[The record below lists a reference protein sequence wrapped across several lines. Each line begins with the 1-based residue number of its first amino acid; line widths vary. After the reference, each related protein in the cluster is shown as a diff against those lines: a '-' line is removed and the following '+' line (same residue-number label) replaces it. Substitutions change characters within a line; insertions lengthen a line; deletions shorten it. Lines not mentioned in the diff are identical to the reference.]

1 MRRLLLLSW
10 LLSLLLPAA
19 AQTQLDPNFLAQDS
33 NGSASYVTQALQL
46 ADGSR
51 VLLGSFD
58 RADGVPVNN
67 LAKYLP
73 SGQPDVVFN
82 ARVSQYSFTPYA
94 IAEAPGNKLVV
105 ALVGP
110 ATLGSQTYYGLVRLL
125 ADGTVD
131 AGFAPQPAALAAN
144 FYSAVLLVQSD
155 GKIILTNSMALG
167 LTQGSRIVG
176 RLNADGTPDTS
187 FNSLV
192 PATLA
197 SNSSTTAISCLSQQP
212 DGKLLVGGNVAV
224 GTTTQA
230 KVVRLLT
237 TGAADPSFAY
247 PTTLSTPQALALQPD
262 GKVLVGITYSNRGLL
277 VRLLSTG
284 AIDPSFQAPANLTVE
299 PFSTVNS
306 TSIQVQ
312 PDGRIL
318 VGNVD
323 TYGTLGSRIAH
334 SFIVRLLA
342 NGTRDTNWQ
351 PPAFGDYQADV
362 YSLQLL
368 PNGQLL
374 VAGDARLYAP
384 VPALPTPVAVL
395 GPNGALTTGFAPLL
409 QSGGAILSMVLQPDG
424 RIVAGGDFSEI
435 NGTVARNLARFN
447 SDGTL
452 DVSFTTNAAV
462 YGGYVE
468 SVALQPDGKVLIGG
482 TFINAGGQP
491 RAGVARLLASGLLDP
506 TFTPALQPNS
516 PLFAQRIG
524 QVALLPNGQVVAG
537 GLLLPTG
544 ATQEQYLAMFG
555 PTGTLDPGFQ
565 PPAASLSSGIVRL
578 AVQPDGKIITANLG
592 FPNTTTQNLEKV
604 ARLLPDGSLD
614 PSFARLP
621 APGNG
626 NSPATVYS
634 LALYPDGRV
643 LLGGSFSRFSSLNTS
658 GVARLLPNGQADAT
672 FMSSIGSFQPQT
684 VALQPNG
691 RILAAGVNYISATN
705 PPMLRLL
712 PDGSLDTSFD
722 RSKGPALGSV
732 VTQLLVQA
740 DGGILVAGGFNSVAG
755 QPLTF
760 LVRLLDANVLH
771 VGSAQAKPITSAWP
785 VPTHDVLH
793 LSLDA
798 AAHPRQVQL
807 LDALGRVVRS
817 QSAPTSDLVLSTAG
831 LPAGAYLLRVDY
843 AQGGPV
849 TRRVAVE

>member
-1 MRRLLLLSW
+1 MRRLLLLVW
-10 LLSLLLPAA
+10 LLGLLLPAV

-33 NGSASYVTQALQL
+33 NAPADYVTQALQL

-51 VLLGSFD
+51 VLLGSLD
-58 RADGVPVNN
+58 RADGTVVANH

-73 SGQPDVVFN
+73 SGQPDVAFN
-82 ARVSQYSFTPYA
+82 TRVSQYSFAPYA

-105 ALVGP
+105 ALIGL

-131 AGFAPQPAALAAN
+131 AGFAPQPAALTAYG
-144 FYSAVLLVQSD
+144 YSTVLLVQAD
-155 GKIILTNSMALG
+155 GKIILTNDMALT
-167 LTQGSRIVG
+167 LTQNSREVA

-197 SNSSTTAISCLSQQP
+197 GNNSTYINCLSQQP

-224 GTTTQA
+224 GTTQQA
-230 KVVRLLT
+230 KLIRLLT
-237 TGAADPSFAY
+237 IGTADPSFAY

-262 GKVLVGITYSNRGLL
+262 GKVLVAIPYSNRVL

-299 PFSTVNS
+299 PFSTVNP

-323 TYGTLGSRIAH
+323 TYGTLGSRTAH

-342 NGTRDTNWQ
+342 NGTRDTSWQ
-351 PPAFGDYQADV
+351 PPAFGDYQAAV

-395 GPNGALTTGFAPLL
+395 GPNGALTTGFAPVV
-409 QSGGAILSMVLQPDG
+409 QQGGAILSMTLQSDG
-424 RIVAGGDFSEI
+424 RILAGGNFSEI

-447 SDGTL
+447 PDGTL
-452 DVSFTTNAAV
+452 DVPFTTNAAV
-462 YGGYVE
+462 YGGYVA
-468 SVALQPDGKVLIGG
+468 SVALQPDGKMLIGG
-482 TFINAGGQP
+482 SFINAGGQP

-516 PLFAQRIG
+516 PLFAQRIH
-524 QVALLPNGQVVAG
+524 QVALLPNGQVIAG
-537 GLLLPTG
+537 GELIPAG
-544 ATQEQYLAMFG
+544 GSQEQYLVMFG

-565 PPAASLSSGIVRL
+565 PPTAGSPYGDVRL
-578 AVQPDGKIITANLG
+578 AVQPDGKIITANLV
-592 FPNTTTQNLEKV
+592 FPNSRTLETV

-626 NSPATVYS
+626 NSPATIYS

-643 LLGGSFSRFSSLNTS
+643 LLGGSFSRFSSINTS
-658 GVARLLPNGQADAT
+658 GVARLLPNGQSDAT
-672 FMSSIGSFQPQT
+672 YLSSIGSFQPHT

-691 RILAAGVNYISATN
+691 RILAAGVNYGNTTN
-705 PPMLRLL
+705 PPMIRLL
-712 PDGSLDTSFD
+712 SDGSVDTSFD
-722 RSKGPALGSV
+722 RSKGPAHGSY
-732 VTQLLVQA
+732 VTKLQVQA
-740 DGGILVAGGFNSVAG
+740 DGGILVAGGFKSVAG

-760 LVRLLDANVLH
+760 LVRLLDANVLR
-771 VGSAQAKPITSAWP
+771 VGSPQAEPITSAWP

-793 LSLDA
+793 LALDA
-798 AAHPRQVQL
+798 AAHPQRVQL
-807 LDALGRVVRS
+807 LDVLGHVVRT
-817 QSAPTSDLVLSTAG
+817 QAAPAANMTLPTAG
-831 LPAGAYLLRVDY
+831 LPAGTYLLRVDY
-843 AQGGPV
+843 ASGVV
-849 TRRVAVE
+849 TRRVVVE